1 MIVETMKPEDLEAV
15 LAIDLA
21 SFEGHELGVRD
32 GEDLRA
38 RREGQLREE
47 LARGWSNLRVAREG
61 DAVVG
66 YLLAWKVVDE
76 FHLLN
81 VAVLPERRRAGIG
94 LRLVEDLLARAPA
107 EGVNRVLLEVRA
119 SNVAALALYER
130 LGFERFNLR
139 AGYYA
144 DGEDAIEM
152 DRRL

>member
-1 MIVETMKPEDLEAV
+1 MIVETMKLGDLEAV
-15 LAIDLA
+15 LEIDLA

-47 LARGWSNLRVAREG
+47 LARAWSSLRVVRDGEMI
-61 DAVVG
+61 VG

-81 VAVLPERRRAGIG
+81 VAVLPDRRRAGIG
-94 LRLVEDLLARAPA
+94 RKLVQDLMARAPA
-107 EGVNRVLLEVRA
+107 EGVTRILLEVRA
-119 SNVAALALYER
+119 SNVAALGLYER
-130 LGFERFNLR
+130 LGFTRFNLR
-139 AGYYA
+139 AAYYA

-152 DRRL
+152 DCRV